1 MFGSFWDRHIDC
13 INNEWDEL
21 GNGRYQIDNVAFC
34 STCINDSCAIHGL
47 VSMGHRM
54 FWNKSALPRS
64 EMAHDKGAN
73 RLRSIFDGGDFGVF
87 SNENLEASVTI
98 GPCVG

>member
-1 MFGSFWDRHIDC
+1 
-13 INNEWDEL
+13 
-21 GNGRYQIDNVAFC
+21 
-34 STCINDSCAIHGL
+34 
-47 VSMGHRM
+47 
-54 FWNKSALPRS
+54 
-64 EMAHDKGAN
+64 MAHGKGAN